1 MQKKFLAVWLFF
13 FYSPLM
19 EAKQY
24 TFDTNYFN
32 GDIDRKTLNLIN
44 KNESPP
50 GDYVVDVFIN
60 GQYLETRKTLF
71 KLRRDSN
78 LSTKIV
84 PDLGKKDLEKYGVKQ
99 EFLKK
104 DKTFYDY
111 SRDYQDWNYDYDFY
125 QQRLNLVFPEKY
137 LNIPVDG

>member
-1 MQKKFLAVWLFF
+1 
-13 FYSPLM
+13 M

-84 PDLGKKDLEKYGVKQ
+84 PDLGKKT
-99 EFLKK
+99 LKSMVSNRS
-104 DKTFYDY
+104 F
-111 SRDYQDWNYDYDFY
+111 
-125 QQRLNLVFPEKY
+125 
-137 LNIPVDG
+137 